1 MRDVDRVAHPSEE
14 RVNLLFHL
22 RGKKTKQQRE
32 GDSKEEITES
42 LNAGEIF
49 SGRGLPT
56 NLMRAQ
62 EKLTVQ
68 AQLQQGREKVGPN
81 GGGTAYTACRACGR
95 PLADPK

>member
-1 MRDVDRVAHPSEE
+1 MRDVDGVAHPSEE

-22 RGKKTKQQRE
+22 RGKKTKQRE
-32 GDSKEEITES
+32 GDSEEEITES
-42 LNAGEIF
+42 LKAREIF

-68 AQLQQGREKVGPN
+68 AQLQQGRGKSRSQRRRHCLLLVVRVG
-81 GGGTAYTACRACGR
+81 GH
-95 PLADPK
+95 

>member
-1 MRDVDRVAHPSEE
+1 MMRDVDRVAHPSEE

-22 RGKKTKQQRE
+22 RGKKTKQRA
-32 GDSKEEITES
+32 GDSEEEITES

-68 AQLQQGREKVGPN
+68 AQLQQGREKSRSQRRRHCLLLVVRVG
-81 GGGTAYTACRACGR
+81 GH
-95 PLADPK
+95 

>member
-22 RGKKTKQQRE
+22 RGKKTKQRE

-42 LNAGEIF
+42 LNAREIL

-68 AQLQQGREKVGPN
+68 AQLQQGRGKKSVPTEE
-81 GGGTAYTACRACGR
+81 ALLTACRACGR

>member
-1 MRDVDRVAHPSEE
+1 MMRDVDRVAHPSSEE

-22 RGKKTKQQRE
+22 RGKKTKQRE

-42 LNAGEIF
+42 LNAREIF
-49 SGRGLPT
+49 RGRGLPT

-81 GGGTAYTACRACGR
+81 HW
-95 PLADPK
+95 